1 MLILKLFWLPM
12 PKNFILVVEDDPAY
26 YTVLDG
32 MIKRWGYETVW
43 AKSGEEAL
51 EILRKHDSPQLAIL
65 DWMLP
70 GLDGVEVCRILKE
83 RFADELKK
91 FLGFHFEEGDKYH
104 PKYVYTIILTA
115 KSEPEDLVYA
125 LEKGA
130 DDYIVKPFN
139 APELQ
144 ARIRMGF
151 RVIGLY
157 NQFISAQSKLKK
169 LATCDYLTGVLNRMA
184 ILQRIQE
191 EIYRCNR
198 DGGVFSIILLDI
210 DKFKKI
216 NDTYGHLVGD
226 KVLIQFTKLVQSVL
240 RKYDKLGRMGGEEF
254 LVFLLNCDTNEAY
267 KISERIRKILENSPI
282 NVEGMDLKVTA
293 SFGVSSWDPKIHK
306 SLDDLLRAA
315 DEAVYEAKRKGGNT
329 TILRQNP

>member
-1 MLILKLFWLPM
+1 M
-12 PKNFILVVEDDPAY
+12 PKKIILIAEDDPAY

-32 MIKRWGYETVW
+32 MVKRWGYDTVW
-43 AKSGEEAL
+43 AKNGKEAL
-51 EILRKHDSPQLAIL
+51 EILKKPDSPQLAIL

-70 GLDGVEVCRILKE
+70 GLEGVEVCRILKE
-83 RFADELKK
+83 SFADELKK
-91 FLGFHFEEGDKYH
+91 FLNFSFEENDKYR
-104 PKYVYTIILTA
+104 PKYIYTIILTA

-151 RVIGLY
+151 RVIELY
-157 NQFISAQSKLKK
+157 NQFISAQMKLKK
-169 LATCDYLTGVLNRMA
+169 LATCDYLTGVFNRMA
-184 ILQRIQE
+184 ILQRVQE
-191 EIYRCNR
+191 EIYKCNR

-210 DKFKKI
+210 DKFKTI

-240 RKYDKLGRMGGEEF
+240 RKYDKLGRIGGEEF
-254 LVFLLNCDTNEAY
+254 LIFLLNCNNNEAY
-267 KISERIRKILENSPI
+267 RISERIRKTLENSPVRVDDI
-282 NVEGMDLKVTA
+282 ELKVTA

-306 SLDDLLRAA
+306 NLDDLLKAA
-315 DEAVYEAKRKGGNT
+315 DKAVYEAKERGGNT
-329 TILRQNP
+329 TVLRQNP